1 MGISF
6 QKYNTRCDFCEEAS
20 CPTDFSK
27 FKIWR
32 DKKNCKWV
40 EIRPC
45 YNKSEGPGFELE
57 KSFLLF
63 SSICKQVDM
72 LYKAWRL
79 KLNLFQWIICMQCIG
94 NHALMDVLLLSKDCC
109 GSAQT
114 FLAARPMVPN
124 IWMGVICEQ
133 WRPDFLSIES
143 SDGSEPLTTAKAST
157 TSFFYAIWQWHYSQ
171 FFIRMAKILWG
182 WK

>member
-1 MGISF
+1 MCVCVSRVESVKWPKDGNLLSKVQHQMWFLRRSF
-6 QKYNTRCDFCEEAS
+6 LSYWF
-20 CPTDFSK
+20 
-27 FKIWR
+27 FKIWK
-32 DKKNCKWV
+32 DKN
-40 EIRPC
+40 
-45 YNKSEGPGFELE
+45 
-57 KSFLLF
+57 
-63 SSICKQVDM
+63 ICANQ
-72 LYKAWRL
+72 L

-143 SDGSEPLTTAKAST
+143 KWWIGTSDRQSINHLLLLCYLTVTLLPV
-157 TSFFYAIWQWHYSQ
+157 FYPHGQNIVRVEIIQ
-171 FFIRMAKILWG
+171 FYRE
-182 WK
+182 

>member
-27 FKIWR
+27 FKIWK
-32 DKKNCKWV
+32 DKNNCA
-40 EIRPC
+40 
-45 YNKSEGPGFELE
+45 N
-57 KSFLLF
+57 
-63 SSICKQVDM
+63 Q
-72 LYKAWRL
+72 L

>member
-6 QKYNTRCDFCEEAS
+6 QKYNTRCDFREEAS

-27 FKIWR
+27 FKIWK
-32 DKKNCKWV
+32 DKNNCA
-40 EIRPC
+40 
-45 YNKSEGPGFELE
+45 N
-57 KSFLLF
+57 
-63 SSICKQVDM
+63 Q
-72 LYKAWRL
+72 L

-143 SDGSEPLTTAKAST
+143 KWWIGTSDRQSINHLLLLCYLTVTLLPV
-157 TSFFYAIWQWHYSQ
+157 FYPHGQNIVRVEIIQ
-171 FFIRMAKILWG
+171 FYRE
-182 WK
+182 